1 MIVTRGF
8 GADGEIIT
16 RGFNTSIIAAAVTE
30 AADAARKVLAKGGS
44 KAKKKLEDAYDVV
57 DEFIVKA
64 ALIAVNGEEIINPIW
79 KTVTKAMNES
89 ADATVKVS
97 DFAEVNVT
105 KPVVRIVINGIKIL
119 KD

>member
-8 GADGEIIT
+8 GEDGEIIT
-16 RGFNTSIIAAAVTE
+16 RGFNVSISEAVAAA
-30 AADAARKVLAKGGS
+30 AAATKAAIAHGGS
-44 KAKKKLEDAYDVV
+44 RAKKKLEDAYDVV

-79 KTVTKAMNES
+79 KTVTKAINES
-89 ADATVKVS
+89 SDASVKVS